1 MIKSFNLFYDE
12 HLFEN
17 LINESIL
24 YYSKDTRK
32 ILNQIKD
39 NKIAQ
44 DLLSIE
50 ATDVKPDITF
60 INLDKEGYL
69 SFITMKNAIKLI
81 TDEYPYLHTMDK
93 VPNRGVADELWDLK
107 DRSGGAGIYDKSR
120 NSIALGK
127 FVNKL
132 FPGKYNDREREEFV
146 NKFKAVIDKGEEFE
160 LVEGEDINHWYWY
173 ENYLENKGT
182 LGSSCMREKRGLFG
196 IYTENPEVCK
206 LLILKDG
213 DKIVGRA
220 LVWKLNSIKKS
231 GRIVEG
237 PEWFMDRQY
246 TILESDVEKFRT
258 YAKERGWVYKSNNNH
273 HSFERVIYNG
283 EEFNAEL
290 KVEVKAK
297 DYRRYPYMDTFRRFD
312 TDTGFLYND
321 DERSSDYAGQYI
333 LEDTG
338 GGYEEIEAGVW
349 SEYHYRRIPEEDAVW
364 SECVDSYLD
373 RDSAVHVTTGFR
385 RHLGWYPDDYDDIV
399 FDEWIEEYIHVDDSV
414 YSEHYGYY
422 IYDVNAVSV
431 IHDIES
437 DGDIQYDDYW
447 MHVDDKDILHI
458 SKFDRMNWYKFLSN
472 KFNNWDNFK
481 YILVSE
487 LTKDSYDNWIP
498 RILERKIYKVT
509 DPKDDSV
516 DLGGVSY
523 LSEEDAIA
531 LDWNINYNEEIT
543 IDIVQYSLNIRE
555 IIEKIKNRLDNKI
568 KQLNSIIKGDQKRIE
583 FEDEKDYI
591 NKITK
596 LKRKLLIRLTE
607 LENEEWHED
616 L

>member
-1 MIKSFNLFYDE
+1 MIKDFNLFYDDY
-12 HLFEN
+12 LFEN

-24 YYSKDTRK
+24 YYSKDTRR
-32 ILNQIKD
+32 ILNRIKD
-39 NKIAQ
+39 NKISQ

-81 TDEYPYLHTMDK
+81 TDKYPHLDNMDEI
-93 VPNRGVADELWDLK
+93 PNKIIADELWDLK
-107 DRSGGAGIYDKSR
+107 DRSAGAGIYDKSR
-120 NSIALGK
+120 NSVALGK

-132 FPGKYNDREREEFV
+132 FPGKYTDKEREEFV
-146 NKFKAVIDKGEEFE
+146 NKFKAAIDKGEEFE

-182 LGSSCMREKRGLFG
+182 LGSSCMREKKGLFG

-213 DKIVGRA
+213 DKIVGRS
-220 LVWKLNSIKKS
+220 LVWKLNSIKRG

-237 PEWFMDRQY
+237 AEWFMDRQY
-246 TILESDVEKFRT
+246 TILESDVEKFRS
-258 YAKERGWVYKSNNNH
+258 YAKENDWVYKSNNNH
-273 HSFERVIYNG
+273 HSFEPVIYNG
-283 EEFNAEL
+283 KEFNAEL

-312 TDTGFLYND
+312 PNTGFLYND
-321 DERSSDYAGQYI
+321 DESSSDYSGQYI

-338 GGYEEIEAGVW
+338 GGYEEIEGGVW
-349 SEYHYRRIPEEDAVW
+349 SEYHHRRIPEEDAVW
-364 SECVDSYLD
+364 SEWADSYLD
-373 RDSAVHVTTGFR
+373 RDSAVNVGIGFR
-385 RHLGWYPDDYDDIV
+385 RHLGWYPDYCDDIV
-399 FDEWIEEYIHVDDSV
+399 FDEWLEEYIHVDDSV

-422 IYDVNAVSV
+422 LYDGNAVSV

-437 DGDIQYDDYW
+437 DGDVSYDGWW
-447 MHVDDKDILHI
+447 MHEDDKDIIHI
-458 SKFDRMNWYKFLSN
+458 NEFNKMDWYKFLSN
-472 KFNNWDNFK
+472 KFNSWDNFK
-481 YILVSE
+481 YILGSE

-498 RILERKIYKVT
+498 RILERNIYKVT

-523 LSEEDAIA
+523 LLEEDAIA
-531 LDWNINYNEEIT
+531 LGWDINYKEEIT
-543 IDIVQYSLNIRE
+543 IDIVKYTIDIKKIVEILEKRLNI
-555 IIEKIKNRLDNKI
+555 KI
-568 KQLNSIIKGDQKRIE
+568 KQLNSIIDGDQKRMKFDDDKE
-583 FEDEKDYI
+583 YI
-591 NKITK
+591 DKITK
-596 LKRKLLIRLTE
+596 LKRKLLIRLEE

>member
-1 MIKSFNLFYDE
+1 MIKDFNLFYDDY
-12 HLFEN
+12 LFEN

-24 YYSKDTRK
+24 YYSKDTRR
-32 ILNQIKD
+32 ILNRIKD
-39 NKIAQ
+39 NKISQ

-81 TDEYPYLHTMDK
+81 TDKYPHLDNMDK

-107 DRSGGAGIYDKSR
+107 DRVAGAGIYDKSR

-132 FPGKYNDREREEFV
+132 FPGKYNDKEREEFV
-146 NKFKAVIDKGEEFE
+146 NKFKAAIDKGEEFE

-182 LGSSCMREKRGLFG
+182 LGSSCMREKKGLFG

-220 LVWKLNSIKKS
+220 LVWKLNSIKRG

-237 PEWFMDRQY
+237 AEWFMDRQY
-246 TILESDVEKFRT
+246 TILESDVEKFRS
-258 YAKERGWVYKSNNNH
+258 YAKENDWVYKSNNNH
-273 HSFERVIYNG
+273 HSFEPVIYNG

-297 DYRRYPYMDTFRRFD
+297 DYGRYPYMDTFRRFD
-312 TDTGFLYND
+312 PNTGFLYND
-321 DERSSDYAGQYI
+321 DESSSDYSGQYI

-338 GGYEEIEAGVW
+338 GGYEEIEGGVW
-349 SEYHYRRIPEEDAVW
+349 SEYHHRRIPEEDAVW
-364 SECVDSYLD
+364 SDWADSYLD
-373 RDSAVHVTTGFR
+373 RDSATHVTTGFR
-385 RHLGWYPDDYDDIV
+385 RHLGWYPDYCDDIV
-399 FDEWIEEYIHVDDSV
+399 FDEWLEEYIHVDDSV

-422 IYDVNAVSV
+422 LYDGNAVSV
-431 IHDIES
+431 IHYIES
-437 DGDIQYDDYW
+437 DGDVPYDDYW
-447 MHVDDKDILHI
+447 MHEDDKDIVRI
-458 SKFDRMNWYKFLSN
+458 SKFDEMAWYKFLSN

-481 YILVSE
+481 YILHTE

-498 RILERKIYKVT
+498 RILERNIYKVT

-523 LSEEDAIA
+523 LLEEDAIA

-543 IDIVQYSLNIRE
+543 IDIVQYNLNIEE
-555 IIEKIKNRLDNKI
+555 IIEKIKNRLDIKI
-568 KQLNSIIKGDQKRIE
+568 KQLDSIIKGDQKRIE
-583 FEDEKDYI
+583 FEDDKDYI
-591 NKITK
+591 DKITK
-596 LKRKLLIRLTE
+596 LKRKLLIRLEE